1 LRRGTCIVVELTL
14 GLALTAGAGLGGIYG
29 LRAAGHYLADTEQA
43 ALASTAERPVHAIE
57 PVAAGHLRVAPPVSS
72 ITTVFPADDDALL
85 APLRTSPLVKVKL
98 NHGGTSLSLRLD
110 FADGHR
116 AAFKPEQTFY
126 QSNPRREIA
135 AYRVDRLLGLG
146 HVPPAFART
155 FTVDELIA
163 AIDPTQRPWGDIK
176 VRDEIVAR
184 RGRIAGEVSWWIPEI
199 IDAKIQA
206 DRVDMDEGIV
216 AWHRYLRAGADIP
229 PDAVAMA
236 AQISDVLLFD
246 FLIDNVDRWTL
257 SNTKGSPDG
266 RVLYFMDNTLS
277 FSPFRNGRT
286 KSHLYLHRAQKFS
299 RRLVDRLRR
308 LTIEE
313 VRAAVH
319 DDGPLGELVTGP
331 ELDAL
336 MARRDS
342 ALAYIDGL
350 VAEHGAAAVLA
361 FP

>member
-1 LRRGTCIVVELTL
+1 MRLGSCILVELVV
-14 GLALTAGAGLGGIYG
+14 GAGLVAGVGVGGVYG
-29 LRAAGHYLADTEQA
+29 LRAAGSYLAATERA
-43 ALASTAERPVHAIE
+43 AMASTAERPVRAIE
-57 PVAAGHLRVAPPVSS
+57 PVSAGRLAVATPAPT
-72 ITTVFPADDDALL
+72 IGTVFPADDLALL
-85 APLRTSPLVKVKL
+85 APLRSSPLVRVKL

-110 FADGHR
+110 FADGSR

-155 FTVDELIA
+155 FTLDELIKA
-163 AIDPTQRPWGDIK
+163 VDVSQRGFGEARL
-176 VRDEIVAR
+176 RDEIVAH
-184 RGRIAGEVSWWIPEI
+184 RGLVAGEVSWWIPEI
-199 IDAKIQA
+199 IDARIQNE
-206 DRVDMDEGIV
+206 RVDMDEGIV
-216 AWHRYLRAGADIP
+216 RWHRYLRAGTEVP
-229 PDAVAMA
+229 PDALAMA
-236 AQISDVLLFD
+236 RQVSDVLLFD

-308 LTIEE
+308 LTIDE
-313 VRAAVH
+313 VRAVIH
-319 DDGPLGELVTGP
+319 DDGPLGDLVTPP

-336 MARRDS
+336 MARRDA

-350 VAEHGAAAVLA
+350 IAEHGEAQILA

>member
-1 LRRGTCIVVELTL
+1 MVEFTL
-14 GLALTAGAGLGGIYG
+14 GLALTAGVGIGGVVG
-29 LRAAGHYLADTEQA
+29 VRAAAGYLAATERVA
-43 ALASTAERPVHAIE
+43 RASTAERPVRAIE
-57 PVAAGHLRVAPPVSS
+57 PVTAGHLRFTAPAPTV
-72 ITTVFPADDDALL
+72 TTVFPADDDALL
-85 APLRTSPLVKVKL
+85 APLRTSPLVRVKL

-110 FADGHR
+110 FADGSR

-135 AYRVDRLLGLG
+135 AFRIDRLLGLG

-155 FTVDELIA
+155 FTVDELVA
-163 AIDPTQRPWGDIK
+163 AIDPSQRGWGDAR

-184 RGRIAGEVSWWIPEI
+184 RGQVAGEVSWWIPEI
-199 IDAKIQA
+199 IDAKILRE
-206 DRVDMDEGIV
+206 RVDMDEGIV
-216 AWHRYLRAGADIP
+216 MWHRFLRAGVAIP
-229 PDAVAMA
+229 EAAVPMA

-266 RVLYFMDNTLS
+266 RVLYFMDNTLA
-277 FSPFRNGRT
+277 FSPFKNGRT

-299 RRLVDRLRR
+299 RRLVARLRR

-313 VRAAVH
+313 IEAVIH
-319 DDGPLGELVTGP
+319 DDGPLGDLVTRP
-331 ELDAL
+331 ELEAL
-336 MARRDS
+336 MARRDG
-342 ALAYIDGL
+342 ALRYVDGL
-350 VAEHGAAAVLA
+350 IAEHGEAAVLA